1 MNKEII
7 RADEDLEHG
16 SSLLTSL
23 LERIPGTPSQDY
35 TMISTR
41 SQGYSHR

>member
-7 RADEDLEHG
+7 SAYENSEHG
-16 SSLLTSL
+16 GSLLTSL
-23 LERIPGTPSQDY
+23 LERILETPSQDY
-35 TMISTR
+35 TMISTG